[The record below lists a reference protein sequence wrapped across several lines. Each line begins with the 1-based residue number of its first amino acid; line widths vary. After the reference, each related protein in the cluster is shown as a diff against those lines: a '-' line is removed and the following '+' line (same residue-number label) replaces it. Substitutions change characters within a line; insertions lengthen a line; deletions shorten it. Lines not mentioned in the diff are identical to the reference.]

1 MDCAKERADPFSG
14 TRPRAEKGHC
24 SQAVEEAR
32 TMSAMP
38 GNQAAPPPT
47 AGPLSARMRTLRW
60 LWGVS
65 VAVWGYR
72 GVCRLTRSSNVEAP
86 LLCPCQS

>member
-1 MDCAKERADPFSG
+1 MDWAKERAEPFSG
-14 TRPRAEKGHC
+14 TRPSAEKGHW

-47 AGPLSARMRTLRW
+47 AGPLRARMRTLR
-60 LWGVS
+60 
-65 VAVWGYR
+65 
-72 GVCRLTRSSNVEAP
+72 
-86 LLCPCQS
+86 